1 MGQRKIIPISVLTGF
16 LGAGKTTLLNHILR
30 EQSRYKFGVLIN
42 EVGEIGIDGQLVETQ
57 NEDVVEMSNGCI
69 CCTVR
74 KDLVKGIQKLLKKED
89 LDYIL
94 IETTGVA
101 DPGPIAQTFL
111 NVPQLQQHARLD
123 SIITLVDAENLV
135 DEATLREVEKKIA
148 NINPHARMFR
158 TSHSKVNLGEVLD
171 VNTFDLDQK
180 LLVNPEFLDEL
191 NGSNHSDIESFAFR
205 FDQPFDLEKFDG
217 ELSALC
223 DNGQVYRSKGFLW
236 VQDTPRRAV

>member
-1 MGQRKIIPISVLTGF
+1 
-16 LGAGKTTLLNHILR
+16 
-30 EQSRYKFGVLIN
+30 
-42 EVGEIGIDGQLVETQ
+42 
-57 NEDVVEMSNGCI
+57 
-69 CCTVR
+69 
-74 KDLVKGIQKLLKKED
+74 
-89 LDYIL
+89 
-94 IETTGVA
+94 
-101 DPGPIAQTFL
+101 
-111 NVPQLQQHARLD
+111 
-123 SIITLVDAENLV
+123 VDAENLLDQVKENTVAREQVALADFLLINKTDLV
-135 DEATLREVEKKIA
+135 DEATLSEVEKEIA

-223 DNGQVYRSKGFLW
+223 ENGQVYRSKGILW
-236 VQDTPRRAV
+236 VQDTPRRAVFHGVNNRFTVYWDRLWEKAETRFSQLVFIGKYLEEKNLRDSLTRCLAD